1 MIKQV
6 VIRLIQGNEKNI
18 PRDCFIW
25 NTFAGLVNAA
35 EAVVMMMII
44 TRIDGVTAA
53 GVLSIAFA
61 VGNLFMTIGKYGVR
75 NYQATDIDNRH
86 TFNSYL
92 TMRIITTAMMF
103 IVSTVYVLW
112 KNFYGKYSVEKAGV
126 VFLICCIYMVEC
138 IEDVFLG
145 HYQKEGRLD
154 ISSKIFV
161 IRWMLILMIFCICM
175 SAGVE
180 LFLSLLV
187 SFLISTVVELCVLVC
202 TKTLFKLPELRIEI
216 KEVRNIFRNCT
227 ALFLAAF
234 LTYYVTNAPKYAID
248 AILSEEMQAYYGY
261 ISMPVFVVELLN
273 CFLYQPK
280 MVLMAQDWNQNKVK
294 ELNRK
299 IGNQIIEIIILTCL
313 CVLGTYLFGV
323 QALSILYGV
332 NLSDYREE
340 LILLML
346 AGGGLAFVGYTSV
359 VLTIMRKQNAL
370 LCNMILVSIA
380 ALFGFKIFVKKWG
393 ILGAILYY
401 LLLMIALAVENG
413 SVICIT
419 EWKYKNK
426 EVCKE

>member
-1 MIKQV
+1 M
-6 VIRLIQGNEKNI
+6 
-18 PRDCFIW
+18 
-25 NTFAGLVNAA
+25 
-35 EAVVMMMII
+35 
-44 TRIDGVTAA
+44 
-53 GVLSIAFA
+53 
-61 VGNLFMTIGKYGVR
+61 
-75 NYQATDIDNRH
+75 
-86 TFNSYL
+86 
-92 TMRIITTAMMF
+92 
-103 IVSTVYVLW
+103 
-112 KNFYGKYSVEKAGV
+112 
-126 VFLICCIYMVEC
+126 
-138 IEDVFLG
+138 
-145 HYQKEGRLD
+145 
-154 ISSKIFV
+154 
-161 IRWMLILMIFCICM
+161 
-175 SAGVE
+175 
-180 LFLSLLV
+180 
-187 SFLISTVVELCVLVC
+187 
-202 TKTLFKLPELRIEI
+202 
-216 KEVRNIFRNCT
+216 
-227 ALFLAAF
+227 
-234 LTYYVTNAPKYAID
+234 
-248 AILSEEMQAYYGY
+248 
-261 ISMPVFVVELLN
+261 
-273 CFLYQPK
+273 
-280 MVLMAQDWNQNKVK
+280 K

>member
-1 MIKQV
+1 
-6 VIRLIQGNEKNI
+6 
-18 PRDCFIW
+18 
-25 NTFAGLVNAA
+25 
-35 EAVVMMMII
+35 
-44 TRIDGVTAA
+44 
-53 GVLSIAFA
+53 
-61 VGNLFMTIGKYGVR
+61 
-75 NYQATDIDNRH
+75 
-86 TFNSYL
+86 
-92 TMRIITTAMMF
+92 
-103 IVSTVYVLW
+103 
-112 KNFYGKYSVEKAGV
+112 
-126 VFLICCIYMVEC
+126 
-138 IEDVFLG
+138 
-145 HYQKEGRLD
+145 
-154 ISSKIFV
+154 
-161 IRWMLILMIFCICM
+161 MLILMIFCICM
-175 SAGVE
+175 SAGGE

-280 MVLMAQDWNQNKVK
+280 MVLMAQDWNQKKVK

-370 LCNMILVSIA
+370 VCNMILVSIA